1 MLGKLYN
8 KPHPVQENSFG
19 MSYGKH
25 RDYLEFNIKEH
36 EYLYQICKK
45 NKIKYATSVW
55 EIKSAQA
62 ILNSK
67 IKLDYIKIPSACNLD
82 FELLNFLTKKFKR
95 KIHLSSGM
103 TTGKELKKII
113 EFFVKRRRNKD
124 LILYLCTSSYPCD
137 VRDVCLLDLVKFKK
151 QYGDVVGDIAFS
163 GHHLG
168 ISTDIAAYTLGAK
181 YIERHFTLNR
191 AWKGTDQSAS
201 LEPTGLYKLCR
212 DLNNTFLSFT
222 SKNGKLLNS
231 EKEQRVKL
239 KSFK

>member
-19 MSYGKH
+19 TSYGKH

-55 EIKSAQA
+55 EIKSAQT

-82 FELLNFLTKKFKR
+82 FELLNFLTKKFNS

-103 TTGKELKKII
+103 TTGNELKKII

-124 LILYLCTSSYPCD
+124 LILYLCTSSYPCE

-151 QYGDVVGDIAFS
+151 QYGNVVGDIAFS

-168 ISTDIAAYTLGAK
+168 ISIDIAAYTLGAK
-181 YIERHFTLNR
+181 YIERHFTLDR
-191 AWKGTDQSAS
+191 TMKGPDHAAS
-201 LEPTGLYKLCR
+201 LEPEGM
-212 DLNNTFLSFT
+212 
-222 SKNGKLLNS
+222 KLLIDKCKRIFNS
-231 EKEQRVKL
+231 IGSGEKNVLPCEFENRK
-239 KSFK
+239 KFRGY